1 MIEILALLDQKTR
14 GNLTA
19 EERQCSNRCSTSCA
33 CGSSTRPA
41 RQTHHRTVT
50 SLCHQPF
57 ALSLVTPQPSLR
69 VTVLGSGT
77 SLGVP
82 AIGCDC
88 AVCHSSDPR
97 DRRTR
102 PSILIEVNGTSI
114 LVDTST
120 DLRMQALANDVR
132 RVDAILFTHSHADHV
147 FGLDD
152 VRATTTCSGRRSV
165 VMPTLRPWQPAPR
178 VFVRLRSHRPEGRRA
193 PAADAVQ
200 HCRTV
205 LPRRRGDRAGTVM
218 HGRLPILGFRI
229 GSFAYLTDCN
239 HIPDASWPLLTEDGG
254 VRTVIIDALRHRS
267 HPTHFSVAEA
277 VDAIARLGAD
287 RVPHAHLPRSRARGN
302 LRATARGVEL
312 AYDGLVLEVA

>member
-1 MIEILALLDQKTR
+1 M
-14 GNLTA
+14 
-19 EERQCSNRCSTSCA
+19 
-33 CGSSTRPA
+33 
-41 RQTHHRTVT
+41 
-50 SLCHQPF
+50 
-57 ALSLVTPQPSLR
+57 TPQPSLR

-82 AIGCDC
+82 AIGCEC

-102 PSILIEVNGTSI
+102 PSILIEVDGTSI

-120 DLRMQALANDVR
+120 DLRTQALANDVR

-152 VRATTTCSGRRSV
+152 VRRYNHMQRSPIGCYADAATVAS
-165 VMPTLRPWQPAPR
+165 LRR
-178 VFVRLRSHRPEGRRA
+178 VFSYAFDPT
-193 PAADAVQ
+193 VQ
-200 HCRTV
+200 KGGG
-205 LPRRRGDRAGTVM
+205 LPQLTLFDIAGPFCLGGVEIVPVPVM

-267 HPTHFSVAEA
+267 HPTHFSVSEA
-277 VDAIARLGAD
+277 VDAIARLGAERAYLTHICHD
-287 RVPHAHLPRSRARGN
+287 LAHAETCAQLP
-302 LRATARGVEL
+302 RGVEL